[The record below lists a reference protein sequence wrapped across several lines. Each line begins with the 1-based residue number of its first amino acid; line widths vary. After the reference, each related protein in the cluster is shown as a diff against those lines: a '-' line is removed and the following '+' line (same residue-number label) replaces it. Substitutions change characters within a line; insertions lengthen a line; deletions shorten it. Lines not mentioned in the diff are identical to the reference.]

1 MKRILPCLLLLACAA
16 SARAADAAPAPAPG
30 PAPEAADG
38 RDAVFWGFEIKLGG
52 VFFDAD
58 DWKDSSA
65 AFGDLGLT
73 VWEPNRYLG
82 LWAGFGG
89 QGAELLWDDPW
100 GEVESDVTAVPVGAS
115 LLLRCPL
122 GDSFAVR
129 AEAGARYVATDVEDW
144 RDHYDHRRHRKGDK
158 RDLYWNPERYLD
170 VDDTSFAVA
179 ALQLEFSSGNGYLSV
194 GGGYQFDLEKPDV
207 EYCGRRIGRLDFSG
221 AYFHVGGG
229 FVF

>member
-1 MKRILPCLLLLACAA
+1 MKRILPCLLVLVCAA
-16 SARAADAAPAPAPG
+16 CVRAGDAAAPAPE
-30 PAPEAADG
+30 PAPAGGGES
-38 RDAVFWGFEIKLGG
+38 VLWGFELRRGG
-52 VFFDAD
+52 VFFDGD
-58 DWKDSSA
+58 DWKDSAA

-73 VWEPNRYLG
+73 VWEPNGWLG

-100 GEVESDVTAVPVGAS
+100 GEVESDVTAMPVGAS

-122 GDSFAVR
+122 GDSLAVR
-129 AEAGARYVATDVEDW
+129 VEAGARYVATDVEDW
-144 RDHYDHRRHRKGDK
+144 EDDYDRHRRRRGDR
-158 RDLYWNPERYLD
+158 RDLYWNPDRYLD

-179 ALQLEFSSGNGYLSV
+179 ALQLEFVQGRGRIAV

-207 EYCGRRIGRLDFSG
+207 TYCDRRIGRLDFSG
-221 AYFHVGGG
+221 AFACLSGG